1 MNCRSKSVNLVL
13 TNWQVPMQKTFTPII
28 WDYQS
33 FDASQRSEI
42 FLVDSLIEPY
52 DEILI
57 LFKNIE
63 AKLPEIPE
71 SILQRILDRI

>member
-1 MNCRSKSVNLVL
+1 
-13 TNWQVPMQKTFTPII
+13 MQKTFTPII